1 MVRCR
6 LQMGTYLV
14 SFRQRRQDRVGG
26 KPVPQ
31 KSFEKSVDEAL
42 LQLRAGSLDYLFQNA
57 PIERLNQRTS
67 CFNNHNDL

>member
-14 SFRQRRQDRVGG
+14 SFRQQRQDRVGG

-42 LQLRAGSLDYLFQNA
+42 LRLCAGSLDCPFQNT
-57 PIERLNQRTS
+57 PIEQLNQRTS
-67 CFNNHNDL
+67 CFNNHNYL